1 MDLPSRPLVTLA
13 LMAYNQEQ
21 MIEGAVGGALA
32 QTYSPL
38 EILISDDCSTDR
50 AFECATAAVDDYEGP
65 HQLRLNRNPHNLG
78 LIGHVNAL
86 FEMARGEIVVLAAG
100 DDVSLPERVVRIVEA
115 FR

>member
-1 MDLPSRPLVTLA
+1 MAHAITGSGTNKPNPMDLPSRPLVTLA

-50 AFECATAAVDDYEGP
+50 AFECAAAAVDDYEGP

-78 LIGHVNAL
+78 LIGTSTRCSKWL
-86 FEMARGEIVVLAAG
+86 EAR
-100 DDVSLPERVVRIVEA
+100 
-115 FR
+115 